1 MRVKIQPLLLFLIII
16 WFPFTGDIIPNVEGQ
31 IERATNRHSFKTRRL
46 TGSTSTTGTNSN
58 SESEEKM
65 DLGSDPT
72 HSSTTSSSTARSSS
86 SHIFTIPES
95 TNLRI
100 YKYFLQ
106 FSFNLFV
113 TSKNEF
119 SSSPIHEFKVLTALT
134 VGLIWTMLE
143 STPKRAF
150 KNPFLMVY

>member
-1 MRVKIQPLLLFLIII
+1 MLLFLIII

-31 IERATNRHSFKTRRL
+31 LERAANRHSFKTRRL

-86 SHIFTIPES
+86 SHVFTIPES
-95 TNLRI
+95 TNIFYENFFYLV
-100 YKYFLQ
+100 Q
-106 FSFNLFV
+106 
-113 TSKNEF
+113 
-119 SSSPIHEFKVLTALT
+119 
-134 VGLIWTMLE
+134 LIWTTNFAKHEIQYHQFKVWQSVFEFLVQ
-143 STPKRAF
+143 TVILAF
-150 KNPFLMVY
+150 FMYFVCPLFKTFVL

>member
-1 MRVKIQPLLLFLIII
+1 MLLFLIII

-31 IERATNRHSFKTRRL
+31 LERANNRHSFKTRRL

-86 SHIFTIPES
+86 SHVFTIPES
-95 TNLRI
+95 TNI
-100 YKYFLQ
+100 F
-106 FSFNLFV
+106 
-113 TSKNEF
+113 
-119 SSSPIHEFKVLTALT
+119 HEFFYSLIFYKVEGFYWPGTPEQARPARPRS
-134 VGLIWTMLE
+134 GLDFQIHKVEAT
-143 STPKRAF
+143 
-150 KNPFLMVY
+150 